1 MNRPS
6 YLRLGRGAAAG
17 LLLAML
23 GACGIL
29 DTVGEAQPSFYTL
42 DGAPHASQAAPPRPT
57 AAPTLIVNPPHA
69 AAGFDSHRI
78 IYVREPHQLEYF
90 ANSEWADTPA
100 RMIAPLIV
108 AALEQSGAFRAV
120 VPTPSTASG
129 DLRLDVEIVRLQHE
143 FDGSP
148 SRVRFT
154 LRAYLVDTASRQVL
168 AWREFDQSIAAAQ
181 GNPYGGVMAANDAVQ
196 KVLDQ
201 LAAFSAEA
209 AQNWLAAPKSGQQT
223 EARPMTAN

>member
-1 MNRPS
+1 MTRLS

-17 LLLAML
+17 LLLTML

-29 DTVGEAQPSFYTL
+29 DTAGDAQPSFYTL
-42 DGAPHASQAAPPRPT
+42 DGAPRASQAAPPRPT

-129 DLRLDVEIVRLQHE
+129 DLRLDVEIVRLQQE
-143 FDGSP
+143 FNDSP

-154 LRAYLVDTASRQVL
+154 LRAYLVDTGSRQVL

-181 GNPYGGVMAANDAVQ
+181 DNPYGGVMAANGAVQ

-209 AQNWLAAPKSGQQT
+209 AQNWLATAKSGQKT
-223 EARPMTAN
+223 DVRPVTAN

>member
-17 LLLAML
+17 LLLVML

-42 DGAPHASQAAPPRPT
+42 DGAPHASQAAAPRPT

-108 AALEQSGAFRAV
+108 AALERSGAFRAV

-143 FDGSP
+143 FDRSP

-168 AWREFDQSIAAAQ
+168 AWREFDQSVAAAQ
-181 GNPYGGVMAANDAVQ
+181 DNPYGGVMAANDAVQ

-209 AQNWLAAPKSGQQT
+209 AQNWLSTAKSGQQT